1 MDFILLCI
9 IVIAVLMLVKSV
21 HLKAPRLVKSE
32 SVEADLRPCHRCYS
46 QPTLHCS
53 HSDSTT
59 TYLLCSC
66 GYTVSVSGAPVP
78 SNLERLYKTWNE
90 VQSEYRHILSEN
102 HSDEFYI

>member
-9 IVIAVLMLVKSV
+9 AVIFTLILTNSV
-21 HLKAPRLVKSE
+21 HSKVARPVKRE
-32 SVEADLRPCHRCYS
+32 PVEADLVPCHRCYS

-53 HSDSTT
+53 HSDSMT
-59 TYLLCSC
+59 TYLLCPC

-90 VQSEYRHILSEN
+90 VQSTYR
-102 HSDEFYI
+102 